1 MYINDYNDQRT
12 AGLTTT
18 KRYSSCRNNEGMY
31 VKTPGV
37 VTTRTRWLTHTLDDI
52 PHSWAFGT
60 LTPPTGPWA
69 LVLNGQWWALQLAA
83 PADAQGVGQEVDG
96 LLAGLGAMMAD
107 PLHSFR
113 RLLRDSRRPAYSSEA
128 QGILILGGTNC
139 ANTY

>member
-18 KRYSSCRNNEGMY
+18 KRYSSCGNNEGMY

-96 LLAGLGAMMAD
+96 LLAYWQPNILKYIYKWSKFTMVKMI
-107 PLHSFR
+107 LKKKKF
-113 RLLRDSRRPAYSSEA
+113 EE
-128 QGILILGGTNC
+128 LILFNSYSK
-139 ANTY
+139 NIIW